1 MQRRRAL
8 QLGIASGIAVL
19 TGCTNSG
26 SSSGAPS
33 TDGDDDTPID
43 ADAETLLLTTAAAS
57 DVLGGEWHAGDPHEA
72 TPITRGTDAK
82 AGFTP
87 VGGDDG
93 SGRAGWINAGVW
105 TFETV
110 DAARE
115 AFDGHGYQTGY
126 GFEDG
131 EIAVESIA
139 GTVDRGEGAALF
151 RDANAMGAV
160 ARTAPDKSEDELVT
174 ASLRLAAAM
183 HTDWREG

>member
-8 QLGIASGIAVL
+8 HIGLSFGSVLLAGCLGDGE
-19 TGCTNSG
+19 
-26 SSSGAPS
+26 SSTPA
-33 TDGDDDTPID
+33 TDGDDDSPID
-43 ADAETLLLTTAAAS
+43 ADPEALLLTTSAAS
-57 DVLGGEWHAGDPHEA
+57 DALGGDWRAGDPHEE

-82 AGFTP
+82 AGFSP
-87 VGGDDG
+87 VGGDDD
-93 SGRAGWINAGVW
+93 SGPLGWINAGVW

-115 AFDGHGYQTGY
+115 AFDGHGYQSGY
-126 GFEDG
+126 GFEDA

-139 GTVDRGEGAALF
+139 GTVDRSEGAVLF

-160 ARTAPDKSEDELVT
+160 ARTAPDKSDEELVN

-183 HTDWREG
+183 HRTWRDG

>member
-8 QLGIASGIAVL
+8 QIGFSFGSALLAGCLGG
-19 TGCTNSG
+19 GE
-26 SSSGAPS
+26 SSTPA

-43 ADAETLLLTTAAAS
+43 ADADSLLLSTSAAS
-57 DVLGGEWHAGDPHEA
+57 DVIGGDWHQGDPHEA
-72 TPITRGTDAK
+72 TPITRSADAA
-82 AGFTP
+82 AGYAPT
-87 VGGDDG
+87 GGDD
-93 SGRAGWINAGVW
+93 SGAAGWINAGVW

-115 AFDGHGYQTGY
+115 EFDGHGYQSGY
-126 GFEDG
+126 AFEDA

-139 GTVDRGEGAALF
+139 GGVDRNEGAVIF

-160 ARTAPDKSEDELVT
+160 ARTAPDKSEEELVD

-183 HTDWREG
+183 HRSWRDG